1 MGLKEKLF
9 KKVNRQHFVQNYK
22 RMWPF
27 VKPYW
32 FRALVAMLLCFP
44 VGSMDAV
51 VAWSLRPF
59 LDVVLVKDSA
69 TSGQA
74 WWVPAFIIGLTVV
87 QGVLTYA
94 LTYLN
99 TWLGTHISNDL
110 KQALFNKLVTFE
122 AAFFDTRNSGLIVQ
136 RFNNDADMACSG
148 LLDNVRLFVSRFF
161 SSVSLVFVL
170 LYNSW
175 QLSIIA
181 IVILGI
187 TFYPVTRIRNMIKSV
202 MRQSVNVMAKTITMM
217 NETYAGNRTITAYN
231 YQNQQRSNFADVMK
245 ELFRLRIKMTQRT
258 AWLTPMMHIT
268 TSFGVAA
275 AIGYGSHLILSGELT
290 TGAFV
295 SFITAL
301 LLLYNPL
308 KHIGNQFN
316 KVTFSFM
323 AVERCF
329 SFLERT
335 PPIHDKEN
343 AVELKEVKNTIEF
356 RNVDFS
362 YQKGPRVLKGIN
374 LNVKVGESVALVG
387 NSGGGKSTIVN
398 LIPRFYDITSKK
410 GGIYIDGI
418 DIRDITLESLRDKM
432 AVVFQ
437 DNFLFDTTIRDNV
450 KIGKP
455 DATDEEILRALDM
468 AFLTDFINAQKEG
481 LDTRIGER
489 GVLLSG
495 GQKQRIAIARAF
507 IKNAPIIILDEATS
521 ALDNKSEVVVQK
533 AIENLMKDRTVFV
546 IAHRLSTV
554 RNADKIVVINEGE
567 IVETG
572 THDELMAIENGVY
585 RALYNTQFQ
594 KGLQAPSPEASEGND
609 HPKDTDAKQK
619 GDTPPEDAKQ
629 EVA

>member
-1 MGLKEKLF
+1 MGIKEKLS
-9 KKVNRQHFVQNYK
+9 KKFNNQHFVQNYR

-32 FRALVAMLLCFP
+32 FRALIAMLLCFP
-44 VGSMDAV
+44 VGSMDAI

-74 WWVPAFIIGLTVV
+74 WWVPAFIVGLTVV
-87 QGVLTYA
+87 QGALTYA
-94 LTYLN
+94 VTYLN

-110 KQALFNKLVTFE
+110 KQALFNKLLGFE
-122 AAFFDTRNSGLIVQ
+122 AAFFDTKNSGDIVY
-136 RFNNDADMACSG
+136 RFNTDANTACSG

-181 IVILGI
+181 IIILGV

-202 MRQSVNVMAKTITMM
+202 MRKSVNIQAKTITMM

-231 YQNQQRSNFADVMK
+231 YQEKQKVKFSGVMK
-245 ELFRLRIKMTQRT
+245 ELFRLSIKMTQRT

-268 TSFGVAA
+268 TSLGVAA
-275 AIGYGSHLILSGELT
+275 AIGYGSHLIISGELT

-316 KVTFSFM
+316 KVQFSFM

-329 SFLERT
+329 SLLERT
-335 PPIHDKEN
+335 PPIRDKEN
-343 AVELKEVKNTIEF
+343 AVELQAVKDTIEF
-356 RNVDFS
+356 RNVNFS
-362 YQKGPRVLKGIN
+362 YKKGVPVLKKIN
-374 LNVKVGESVALVG
+374 LNVRVGQSIALVG
-387 NSGGGKSTIVN
+387 NSGGGKSTLVN
-398 LIPRFYDITSKK
+398 LIPRFYDVTSKK
-410 GGIYIDGI
+410 GGIFIDGV
-418 DIRDITLESLRDKM
+418 DIRNMTLGSLRDKM

-437 DNFLFDTTIRDNV
+437 DNFLFDGTIRDNV

-455 DATDEEILRALDM
+455 DATDEEIMTALDM
-468 AFLTDFINAQKEG
+468 AFLTDFIKSQKEG

-489 GVLLSG
+489 GILLSG
-495 GQKQRIAIARAF
+495 GQKQRVAIARAF

-554 RNADKIVVINEGE
+554 RNADKIVVVNEGE

-594 KGLQAPSPEASEGND
+594 KGLHTLKTEPIEESTADKPAKNQDEPSMPVE
-609 HPKDTDAKQK
+609 TM
-619 GDTPPEDAKQ
+619 Q

>member
-1 MGLKEKLF
+1 
-9 KKVNRQHFVQNYK
+9 
-22 RMWPF
+22 MWPF

-51 VAWSLRPF
+51 IAWSLRPYM
-59 LDVVLVKDSA
+59 DVVLVKDTAS
-69 TSGQA
+69 SSQA
-74 WWVPAFIIGLTVV
+74 WWVPAFIVGFTIV
-87 QGVLTYA
+87 QGILTYA
-94 LTYLN
+94 VTYLN

-110 KQALFNKLVTFE
+110 KQALFNKLLVFE
-122 AAFFDTRNSGLIVQ
+122 AAFFDSRNSGFVVQ
-136 RFNNDADMACSG
+136 RFNNDAEQACSG

-161 SSVSLVFVL
+161 SSISLIFVL
-170 LYNSW
+170 FYNSW

-181 IVILGI
+181 VVILGA

-202 MRQSVNVMAKTITMM
+202 MRQSVNVFSKTITMM

-231 YQNQQRSNFADVMK
+231 YQEKQKDKFSDVMK

-268 TSFGVAA
+268 TSLGVAA
-275 AIGYGSHLILSGELT
+275 AIGYGSHLIISGTLS

-316 KVTFSFM
+316 KVQFSFM

-329 SFLERT
+329 SLLERI

-343 AVELKEVKNTIEF
+343 AVELKEIKDSIEF
-356 RNVDFS
+356 RNVNFS
-362 YQKGPRVLKGIN
+362 YTKGVPVLKKIN
-374 LNVKVGESVALVG
+374 LNVKVGQSIALVG
-387 NSGGGKSTIVN
+387 NSGGGKSTIVS
-398 LIPRFYDITSKK
+398 LIPRFYEVRGKR
-410 GGIYIDGI
+410 GGIFIDGI
-418 DIRDITLESLRDKM
+418 DIRNITLESLRDKM

-437 DNFLFDTTIRDNV
+437 DNFLFDGTIRENV
-450 KIGKP
+450 MIGKP
-455 DATDEEILRALDM
+455 DATDEEILNALDM
-468 AFLTDFINAQKEG
+468 AYLTDFIKSQKDG

-495 GQKQRIAIARAF
+495 GQKQRVAIARAF

-533 AIENLMKDRTVFV
+533 AIENLMKNRTVFV
-546 IAHRLSTV
+546 IAHRLSTI
-554 RNADKIVVINEGE
+554 RNADRIVVINEGE

-572 THDELMAIENGVY
+572 THDELMAIDSGVY

-594 KGLQAPSPEASEGND
+594 KGLTTTKTEQAKEA
-609 HPKDTDAKQK
+609 
-619 GDTPPEDAKQ
+619 EDEEQNEQQIENLSKPMPD
-629 EVA
+629 